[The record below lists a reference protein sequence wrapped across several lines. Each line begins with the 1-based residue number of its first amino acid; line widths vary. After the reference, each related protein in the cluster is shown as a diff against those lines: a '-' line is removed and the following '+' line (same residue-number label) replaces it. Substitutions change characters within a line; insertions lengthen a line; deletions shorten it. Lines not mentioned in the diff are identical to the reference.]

1 MAAIIV
7 LILVQIGIVWLTVRL
22 FGRTLFSLIIA
33 ILAVL
38 NLCPWFT
45 PYESAKPFLLG
56 QPWWLTLWMGVSILL
71 LVMLYIRLFRVQDR
85 HGRDNLKDLWDE
97 VRALRNRAADYHDHA

>member
-1 MAAIIV
+1 MVPIIT
-7 LILVQIGIVWLTVRL
+7 LILVQIGILWLTMRH
-22 FGRTLFSLIIA
+22 FGRTLFSLLIA

-56 QPWWLTLWMGVSILL
+56 QPWWLSLWMGISGLL
-71 LVMLYIRLFRVQDR
+71 IVMLYIRLFRVQDR
-85 HGRDNLKDLWDE
+85 HGKDNLEDLWKR
-97 VRALRNRAADYHDHA
+97 VRAVRDREDEHSHA